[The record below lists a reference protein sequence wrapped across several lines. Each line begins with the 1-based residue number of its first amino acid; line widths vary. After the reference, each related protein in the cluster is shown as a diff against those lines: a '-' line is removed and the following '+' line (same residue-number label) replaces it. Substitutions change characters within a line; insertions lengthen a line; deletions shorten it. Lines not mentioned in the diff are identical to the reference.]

1 MIDRVCV
8 GWALPI
14 LVFINVTFWQCYMFT
29 SQSLPF
35 QALSRPD
42 PLAGVALDVRGVRL
56 IDEGIHTVPIVF
68 QGESRLSI
76 GTREMPSID

>member
-1 MIDRVCV
+1 MSHSGSATCSPPN
-8 GWALPI
+8 LE
-14 LVFINVTFWQCYMFT
+14 
-29 SQSLPF
+29 LPF

-42 PLAGVALDVRGVRL
+42 PLAGVALDVRGVGL